1 MSYFPFMIDIKD
13 KDCLVA
19 GGGQTAKRKVME
31 LLQFGAH
38 VTVIAPDVC
47 RELKTVR
54 EIDIAEKEYEK
65 KDIDGRFLVVAATDN
80 GELNRRISADCN
92 ERQILVNAVDI
103 RDACS
108 FIFPAIIKRDELVVS
123 ISTGGNSPA
132 GAAYLK
138 EKLRQGIPDNYEKNL
153 EILGHYRSEIMEMI
167 TEPSL
172 RKKVYYSL
180 LETADKENRILN
192 SKDIRSYIEKYSGM

>member
-1 MSYFPFMIDIKD
+1 M
-13 KDCLVA
+13 
-19 GGGQTAKRKVME
+19 
-31 LLQFGAH
+31 
-38 VTVIAPDVC
+38 
-47 RELKTVR
+47 
-54 EIDIAEKEYEK
+54 
-65 KDIDGRFLVVAATDN
+65 VAATDN

-138 EKLRQGIPDNYEKNL
+138 EKLRRGIPDNYEKNL